1 VQAPVEGDDDVEQK
15 VNASVKQ
22 LTPQQQ
28 QQIKAARHNAVAGP
42 KPAGHH
48 LAAGPPARRI
58 TSWPVL
64 RTAGK
69 MHAIKAGPATR
80 KQQRD
85 AAEVKALCAQT
96 KNAPPGLPANVCKAP
111 VH

>member
-1 VQAPVEGDDDVEQK
+1 GEQK
-15 VNASVKQ
+15 RTAYVNP

-28 QQIKAARHNAVAGP
+28 QQIKAARRNAAAAN
-42 KPAGHH
+42 KPATHT
-48 LAAGPPARRI
+48 LAAGPPVRRI

-69 MHAIKAGPATR
+69 LKAIKAGPATR

-85 AAEVKALCAQT
+85 AAEVNALCAQT
-96 KNAPPGLPANVCKAP
+96 KNAPPGLPAAVCKTPA
-111 VH
+111 H